1 MDVGAGGGG
10 AGGAD
15 SGSDNGNGG
24 GAGGGGGNGS
34 SGNGNGGGGGAGGA
48 DSMGGADSASTESSQ
63 PPVTPLSPN
72 QLRPA
77 GPVGTLG
84 AITGP
89 ASSYGIDNNGN
100 FDITPQ
106 VDGDLPVD
114 NSDDKQGVPRPFI
127 CDEAQWVANFCQ
139 YFLSLLGL
147 ESTATCD
154 VAPPCNQQIVFGKKF
169 TLSEAVLN
177 VPVSVG
183 AGSPEA
189 AVKALQTLTNR
200 INAGNAA
207 GIRTYTLPNAHAVP
221 APAPAP
227 TTVVA
232 TTGTQAIVRIIIIG
246 TTQAFDTNARG
257 DFITALAQLYGA
269 PVTAANV
276 EILSANQVTIPGT
289 STGAV
294 AVIVRITDSSAAS
307 VSAIVTKLQS
317 LVRANNN
324 KIGAYTV
331 FSIDQ
336 DTNAPMG
343 SGAWSRPSVAVFL
356 AAAAL
361 VIAMLF

>member
-1 MDVGAGGGG
+1 V
-10 AGGAD
+10 
-15 SGSDNGNGG
+15 S
-24 GAGGGGGNGS
+24 
-34 SGNGNGGGGGAGGA
+34 
-48 DSMGGADSASTESSQ
+48 E
-63 PPVTPLSPN
+63 
-72 QLRPA
+72 
-77 GPVGTLG
+77 
-84 AITGP
+84 
-89 ASSYGIDNNGN
+89 
-100 FDITPQ
+100 
-106 VDGDLPVD
+106 
-114 NSDDKQGVPRPFI
+114 
-127 CDEAQWVANFCQ
+127 FCQ
-139 YFLSLLGL
+139 FLLGL
-147 ESTATCD
+147 MDLPTGTCD

-169 TLSEAVLN
+169 TLSEAVLD
-177 VPVSVG
+177 VPVAVG

-189 AVKALQTLTNR
+189 AVKALQTLTDK
-200 INAGNAA
+200 INAGTAP
-207 GIRTYTLPNAHAVP
+207 GVRTYTLPNAHAVP
-221 APAPAP
+221 APVPAP
-227 TTVVA
+227 MVVA